1 MTEHKHPD
9 AFPEH
14 LRAHL
19 LPMPETPKEA
29 FELLL
34 LFLCADRRGSN
45 TTEMPDPP
53 PEIGRG
59 RNGGPEK

>member
-1 MTEHKHPD
+1 MMEHAHPE

-19 LPMPETPKEA
+19 LPMPETSEEA

-34 LFLCADRRGSN
+34 LFLCIGRKAKDS
-45 TTEMPDPP
+45 TERPDLP
-53 PEIGRG
+53 PEIGHG
-59 RNGGPEK
+59 RNGAPEK